1 MKVQIKALSLN
12 QLKEK
17 YPKEF
22 YPYNAWWFDE
32 KFADEKPKA
41 ETLEVDFLVKNSLNK
56 SWDKQKKLVKK
67 PDFIPSIS
75 VLVQVA
81 LAYKQENG
89 DWPQELKDYWT
100 RSSSVAADG
109 GRVGLYGD
117 VYGLVVHDWYDGAGS
132 SVGVAAARKSVEPR
146 TLKPRASEPLS
157 FEISEI
163 KVNGKTYVLKAKS
176 MKGSK

>member
-12 QLKEK
+12 QLREK
-17 YPKEF
+17 YPKGF
-22 YPYNAWWFDE
+22 YPYNTWGFDE

-56 SWDKQKKLVKK
+56 SWDKQKKLVKE

-75 VLVQVA
+75 VLAQTA
-81 LAYKQENG
+81 LAYKKENG
-89 DWPQELKDYWT
+89 NWPQKLQNYWIRT
-100 RSSSVAADG
+100 SSVTAIG
-109 GRVGLYGD
+109 GRVDLGGNVDGLGVD
-117 VYGLVVHDWYDGAGS
+117 DWGGS
-132 SVGVAAARKSVEPR
+132 ANSSIGVAAARKSVEPR